1 MLCNTDLCPFFD
13 IQAIGQSMEMEGH
26 CVVEDAIQPVSF
38 EPGEI
43 LFSQGRLSTSLYSL
57 RQGMVKIC
65 SNTAD
70 GHEHI
75 VGLSSPGNLLVGLQ
89 SISENSYAYTGIA
102 ETVVHAC
109 KINHKALLDHL
120 GDKPDLAMRL
130 IAAMT
135 AQLAH
140 SRALMEVLG
149 HHCAAA
155 KIASFILL
163 MTPKSEHGNCGFSMP
178 FSRMEMANILGLSE
192 ETVCR
197 IMASLKRSGAVFA
210 PRGKVEIRDWD
221 QLIAI
226 SDGDSSVHGAHY
238 QVNL

>member
-1 MLCNTDLCPFFD
+1 
-13 IQAIGQSMEMEGH
+13 MEAEKH
-26 CVVEDAIQPVSF
+26 CIVADAIQPVSF
-38 EPGEI
+38 KQGEV
-43 LFSQGRLSTSLYSL
+43 LFLQGRLSTSLYSL
-57 RQGMVKIC
+57 KQGMVKIC

-89 SISENSYAYTGIA
+89 SISENRYAYTGIA
-102 ETVVHAC
+102 AMTVHAC
-109 KINHKALLDHL
+109 KINHKVLLDHL
-120 GDKPDLAMRL
+120 SDRPDLAMRL

-149 HHCAAA
+149 QHCAAA

-163 MTPKSEHGNCGFSMP
+163 MTPNSEHGNCGFPMP

-197 IMASLKRSGAVFA
+197 IMAGLKRSGAVFA

-221 QLIAI
+221 QLNAI
-226 SDGDSSVHGAHY
+226 SDGNCSVHGAR
-238 QVNL
+238 

>member
-1 MLCNTDLCPFFD
+1 
-13 IQAIGQSMEMEGH
+13 MEVEKH
-26 CVVEDAIQPVSF
+26 CIVADAIQRVSF
-38 EPGEI
+38 KQGEV

-57 RQGMVKIC
+57 EQGMVKIC

-89 SISENSYAYTGIA
+89 SISENRYAYTGIA
-102 ETVVHAC
+102 ATTVHAC
-109 KINHKALLDHL
+109 KINHTALLDHL
-120 GDKPDLAMRL
+120 SDKPDLAMRL
-130 IAAMT
+130 ISAMT

-140 SRALMEVLG
+140 SRALMEVMG
-149 HHCAAA
+149 HNCASA

-178 FSRMEMANILGLSE
+178 FSRMEMASILGLRE

-197 IMASLKRSGAVFA
+197 IMAGFKRSGSVFA
-210 PRGKVEIRDWD
+210 PRGKIEIRDWG
-221 QLIAI
+221 QLNAIA
-226 SDGDSSVHGAHY
+226 DGNCGVHGAH
-238 QVNL
+238 